1 MWNFT
6 PVNIA
11 EITSFKMAHAFHHA
25 QSSAKKFGGLPED
38 YLAIHNWFDETKQF
52 EPTFRHRALR
62 HHAQGIFECEKI
74 FGVTITNSDAK
85 LVPIRFIGEQH
96 VKEDFS
102 GFIPTISDWLSGIPH
117 KKWMQ
122 PHPAYQRELMAQI
135 EN

>member
-1 MWNFT
+1 MN
-6 PVNIA
+6 
-11 EITSFKMAHAFHHA
+11 FKMAHAFHHA
-25 QSSAKKFGGLPED
+25 QSSVKKFGGLPED

-62 HHAQGIFECEKI
+62 HHAQGIFECERV
-74 FGVTITNSDAK
+74 FGVTIKNSDAK
-85 LVPIRFIGEQH
+85 LVPVRFIGEQH

-102 GFIPTISDWLSGIPH
+102 GVIPTVSDWLNGIPQ

>member
-1 MWNFT
+1 
-6 PVNIA
+6 
-11 EITSFKMAHAFHHA
+11 MAHAYHHA

-62 HHAQGIFECEKI
+62 HHTQGIFECEKV
-74 FGVTITNSDAK
+74 FGVTLTNSDGK

-102 GFIPTISDWLSGIPH
+102 GHIPTVSDWLHDLPA
-117 KKWMQ
+117 KEWMQ
-122 PHPAYQRELMAQI
+122 PHPAYQRELMKSI
-135 EN
+135 KN